1 MALTPA
7 QTDAKNARGRTL
19 LVSAAAGSGK
29 TYTLTRR
36 IIDTIINDETRSI
49 DRMLIVTFTRA
60 AAGELKAKI
69 SKALTDAIAENPDN
83 LHLRRQLL
91 KLGGAK
97 ISTIDSFFSG
107 PIRENFEKLGLP
119 ASMRMADDAEL
130 APLRDGILRETLA
143 SFFSSHSSI
152 EEGRLT
158 EVGQSTPYTDLLG
171 LITPARDSSALLPS
185 LTKIYRKL
193 TTTTQGVGQLHRHAE
208 RMTRSAE
215 ADFFCS
221 AEGASIKNAAIDTVS
236 HAKIMLEDCTDRIR
250 RDHNGSAEVHSVA
263 LIKKYLACFEDDINR
278 LAALLVALEKG
289 YGETC
294 AALDALKFKPISRL
308 TADEK
313 SEESEEY
320 KNIRTK
326 VLDPVKKLQQTYFR
340 FSAEEISEQFK
351 TAALLSDLLAEVL
364 EEFDLRY
371 SAEKLR
377 RGVCE
382 FSDMPKFM
390 LRLLQNEDGTPSAF
404 ADRMAERFDEVYIDE
419 YQDVNEIQDRIFELI
434 GRDRRFMV
442 GDIKQSIYGFRE
454 AEPSIFAAYRRL
466 FPAYD
471 RDNLEIGLNEGGSSI
486 FMSNNFRCDETVVRF
501 SNMVCSTVFRAF
513 AESIGYT
520 EKDDLIFTKDNGIE
534 GYQAPRVVLNLI
546 QPSTEEE
553 AEIGDEDENIDSITD
568 SEAPAADERY
578 YDEAIVTA
586 NEIARLI
593 RDENERTA
601 KGKRITAGDI
611 AILVRGHAQVKPITE
626 ALSRLGIASAAAGR
640 SALLDSPEMKLL
652 VDLLTV
658 IDNPRSDV
666 PLCRLLT
673 ADAGGLSPLFT
684 LEQVIGIRKDAESS
698 KTLFDALVECGE
710 RDHTGICGK
719 LCREFVS
726 QTEKM
731 RHVSARLPADKL
743 LRAIA
748 QSDRYAPLC
757 ESPAYTYLYNCACK
771 YVRQAWNGL
780 YSFLTYFKNLL
791 EKGESSTEPIKA
803 QADQVT
809 IMTIHQ
815 SKGLEFNVCFLF
827 GLGKGFNVLD
837 TRDALIFTRDFGL
850 SMKLPPRYDADCSL
864 FDKIRRR
871 REDTALIK
879 AAAHKIKRDLIEEEA
894 RIFYVALTRACE
906 RLYLSGTLKKPYRD
920 VEKELLSLA
929 DLDYAVK
936 HGRSYLDWT
945 LLSAARGGMSRDFY
959 EIKLFEAG
967 KNQPDRPIMSHELE
981 ATEGDA
987 APINRHLAEV
997 LIKRGEERHDEKLL
1011 ATIPAK
1017 VAASKVSSKMLDD
1030 STFTPLPTGKLFS
1043 EGLDGESEA
1052 GADSAIHIKNRI
1064 ELMRSRGKDF
1074 DSLLAVNQKPTAAEK
1089 GTAAHLFLQYCDYDR
1104 ISNAGIEAEIERLR
1118 QERFIS
1124 DRTASILSPK
1134 LLASFFESDLFALI
1148 KDARAVHREFR
1159 FGRFKS
1165 AAEFTE
1171 NEELKNLVADKKIFV
1186 QGSVD
1191 LLIETEDGE
1200 LLLCDYKTDRIS
1212 PEERADR
1219 DLLKKN
1225 MLEKHGAQL
1234 AQYCHAIG
1242 EIFSRRVSRVFI
1254 YSIPLG
1260 ALIEME

>member
-36 IIDTIINDETRSI
+36 IIETIINDENRSI

-91 KLGGAK
+91 KLSSAK

-130 APLRDGILRETLA
+130 SPLRDGILRDTLA
-143 SFFSSHSSI
+143 SFFSSHSAI

-158 EVGQSTPYTDLLG
+158 KVGQSTLYTDLLG
-171 LITPARDSSALLPS
+171 LITPARDSSALLPA

-193 TTTTQGVGQLHRHAE
+193 TTTTQGVGQLHLHAE
-208 RMTRSAE
+208 RMRSAAE
-215 ADFFCS
+215 SDFFAS
-221 AEGASIKNAAIDTVS
+221 AEGASVKSAAIDTVS
-236 HAKIMLEDCTDRIR
+236 HAKSMMEECIRWIR
-250 RDHNGSAEVHSVA
+250 RDHGESAEPHSVA
-263 LIKKYLACFEDDINR
+263 LIKKYTASFDDDVVHLTVL
-278 LAALLVALEKG
+278 LAALERG
-289 YGETC
+289 YVDAC
-294 AALDALKFKPISRL
+294 DALDSLKFKPIARL
-308 TADEK
+308 SADEK

-320 KNIRTK
+320 KNLRTK

-340 FSAEEISEQFK
+340 FSAEEVSEQFK

-390 LRLLQNEDGTPSAF
+390 LQLLQNEDGTPSAF
-404 ADRMAERFDEVYIDE
+404 ADQMAERFDEVYIDE

-454 AEPSIFAAYRRL
+454 AEPSIFAAYRRR

-471 RDNLEIGLNEGGSSI
+471 RDSLEIGLKEGGNSI

-534 GYQAPRVVLNLI
+534 GYKPPRVVLNLI
-546 QPSTEEE
+546 QPQAEEE
-553 AEIGDEDENIDSITD
+553 TEIDDADPTEDVSDV
-568 SEAPAADERY
+568 EASKVSDERY
-578 YDEAIVTA
+578 YDEATVTA

-611 AILVRGHAQVKPITE
+611 AVLVRGHAQIKPITE
-626 ALSRLGIASAAAGR
+626 ALARLGIASAATGR
-640 SALLDSPEMKLL
+640 SALLDSAEMKLL
-652 VDLLTV
+652 VDLLSV
-658 IDNPRSDV
+658 IDNPRNDI

-673 ADAGGLSPLFT
+673 ADAGGILPLLT
-684 LEQVIGIRKDAESS
+684 LEQVIGIRKDAEDS

-710 RDHTGICGK
+710 KDEGTCGRICRD
-719 LCREFVS
+719 FVS

-731 RHVSARLPADKL
+731 RHLSARLPVDKL

-748 QSDRYAPLC
+748 QSDRYAVLC

-879 AAAHKIKRDLIEEEA
+879 AAAHKIKCDLIEEEA

-920 VEKELLSLA
+920 VEKELRSLA
-929 DLDYAVK
+929 DLDFAVK
-936 HGRSYLDWT
+936 HGTSYLDWT
-945 LLSAARGGMSRDFY
+945 LLSTSRGGMSTDFY
-959 EIKLFEAG
+959 EVRLFDMG
-967 KNQPDRPIMSHELE
+967 KNQPDQPIMSHELE
-981 ATEGDA
+981 AKEGDA

-997 LIKRGEERHDEKLL
+997 LSRRGEERPEEKLL

-1043 EGLDGESEA
+1043 EGLDGENEA

-1074 DSLLAVNQKPTAAEK
+1074 DSLLSVNQKPTAAEK

-1124 DRTASILSPK
+1124 DRTASILNPR
-1134 LLASFFESDLFALI
+1134 LLKSFFDSELFDLI
-1148 KDARAVHREFR
+1148 KSARTVHREFR

-1171 NEELKNLVADKKIFV
+1171 NEDLKALVADKNIFV

-1191 LLIETEDGE
+1191 LLIETEEGE
-1200 LLLCDYKTDRIS
+1200 LLLCDYKTDKIS
-1212 PEERADR
+1212 AEERADR

-1225 MLEKHGAQL
+1225 MQEKHGAQL
-1234 AQYCHAIG
+1234 AQYCHAVG
-1242 EIFSRRVSRVFI
+1242 EIFSRKVSRVFI